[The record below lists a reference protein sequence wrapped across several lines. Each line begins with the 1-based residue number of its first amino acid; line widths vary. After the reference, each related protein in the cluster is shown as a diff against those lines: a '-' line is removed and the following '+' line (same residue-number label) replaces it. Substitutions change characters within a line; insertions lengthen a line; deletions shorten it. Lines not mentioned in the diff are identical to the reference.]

1 MAKTLRDAL
10 LSLRE
15 LLVSGGP
22 LLLLALALLLG
33 AYVWL
38 DPTPP
43 RRVTLA
49 TGPEQSAYA
58 EFGKLYAQTL
68 KLHGI
73 EVALRPSEGASDNLR
88 LLREGQVDLA
98 FVQGG
103 SREARVGEDAA
114 LVSLGSLFVEP
125 VWLFYRLES
134 IPKASPDR
142 RMNALP
148 ALSRLRVNVGTA
160 GSGVPTLMGALFE
173 ANHMETTSLR
183 LTQLEQTAA
192 TVAFLNGEIDALV
205 FASAPES
212 LMVQMLLQTP
222 GVGLFDFAQNE
233 AYSRRMAFL
242 TPVTLPRGVV
252 DLARDLPPQDVR
264 LVAPTTTLLAR
275 PGVHPAV
282 LQLFS
287 QASLQIHGKAG
298 WFNRAGEFPNATSA
312 EFPLSRE
319 AERNLRNGVPLLQ
332 RYLPFSLANLMERMW
347 LALGLIVAIL
357 LPLSRVVPPL
367 YQFRMRSRVFRWY
380 GQLRDIEDRMARSPE
395 TVDSLRIEL
404 QQLQERVQKITVPL
418 SYADELYALRNH
430 IDMVRAKLFTA

>member
-58 EFGKLYAQTL
+58 EIGKLYAQTL

-134 IPKASPDR
+134 IPKANPDR

-148 ALSRLRVNVGTA
+148 ALTGLRVNVGTA

-242 TPVTLPRGVV
+242 TPATLPRGVV

-319 AERNLRNGVPLLQ
+319 AERTLRNGVPLLQ

>member
-134 IPKASPDR
+134 IPKANPDR

-148 ALSRLRVNVGTA
+148 ALTGLRVNVGTA

-319 AERNLRNGVPLLQ
+319 AERTLRNGVPLLQ

-380 GQLRDIEDRMARSPE
+380 GQLRDIEDRMAHQQEPLAA
-395 TVDSLRIEL
+395 LRAEL
-404 QQLQERVQKITVPL
+404 DQLQLRVEQISVPL
-418 SYADELYALRNH
+418 SYADELYALRAH
-430 IDMVRAKLFTA
+430 IDAVRTRLLRT

>member
-1 MAKTLRDAL
+1 MAKSLRDAL

-22 LLLLALALLLG
+22 LLLLALALLLA

-73 EVALRPSEGASDNLR
+73 EVSLRPSEGASDNLR

-103 SREARVGEDAA
+103 SGEARVGEDAA

-134 IPKASPDR
+134 IPKTSPER
-142 RMNALP
+142 HMKALP
-148 ALSRLRVNVGTA
+148 ALAGLRVNVGTA

-173 ANHMETTSLR
+173 ANHMETTSLH

-319 AERNLRNGVPLLQ
+319 AERTLRNGVPLLQ
-332 RYLPFSLANLMERMW
+332 RYLPFSLANLMDRMW

>member
-68 KLHGI
+68 NLHGI

-173 ANHMETTSLR
+173 ANHMETTSLH

-319 AERNLRNGVPLLQ
+319 AERTLRNGVPLLQ

-380 GQLRDIEDRMARSPE
+380 GQLRDIEDRMARSPQ

>member
-1 MAKTLRDAL
+1 MAKNLRDAL

-22 LLLLALALLLG
+22 FLLLTLALLLA
-33 AYVWL
+33 AYAWL
-38 DPTPP
+38 DPNPP
-43 RRVTLA
+43 KHVTLA

-58 EFGKLYAQTL
+58 EFGKRYAQAL
-68 KLHGI
+68 KAHGI
-73 EVALRPSEGASDNLR
+73 EVTLRSSQGASDNLR

-103 SREARVGEDAA
+103 SSESPPDEETS

-125 VWLFYRLES
+125 IWLFYRS
-134 IPKASPDR
+134 DSTHKAAPGR
-142 RMNALP
+142 RLNALP
-148 ALSRLRVNVGTA
+148 ALAGLRLNVGTA
-160 GSGVPTLMGALFE
+160 GSGVPNLMRALFE
-173 ANHMETTSLR
+173 VNHMETGSLKLSR
-183 LTQLEQTAA
+183 LEQTPA
-192 TVAFLNGEIDALV
+192 TVAFLDGELDALV

-212 LMVQMLLQTP
+212 PMVQMLLQTP
-222 GVGLFDFAQNE
+222 GVSLLDFAQNE
-233 AYSRRMAFL
+233 AYSRRLAFL

-275 PGVHPAV
+275 QSVHPAV

-298 WFNRAGEFPNATSA
+298 WFSRAREFPNASTA

-319 AERNLRNGVPLLQ
+319 AERTLRNGVPLLQ
-332 RYLPFSLANLMERMW
+332 RYLPFSIANLMERMW
-347 LALGLIVAIL
+347 LALGLIVAII

-380 GQLRDIEDRMARSPE
+380 GQLRDIEDRMARASDSI
-395 TVDSLRIEL
+395 DSLRAEL
-404 QQLQERVQKITVPL
+404 LQLQHRVEQISVPL

-430 IDMVRAKLFTA
+430 IEMVRAKLFTT